1 VGEAA
6 YGTIAP
12 TMLSDFYPV
21 IMIAVVVG
29 GGGVVGVGDFGVFV
43 GALFVIIL
51 TFILSLLFLLLLLS
65 LMCIAFYSNFESI
78 YDTNVYYIL
87 FLSCSLFYFRNNY
100 VCFRIRLRYYLFNT
114 SIVSSHL
121 CS

>member
-21 IMIAVVVG
+21 IMIAVVG
-29 GGGVVGVGDFGVFV
+29 GGGVVGVGVFGVFV
-43 GALFVIIL
+43 AALFVIIL
-51 TFILSLLFLLLLLS
+51 TYILLLLFLLLLLS

-87 FLSCSLFYFRNNY
+87 FLSCRLFYFRNNY

-114 SIVSSHL
+114 SFVSSHF
-121 CS
+121 SS